1 METCPI
7 PLEGVGGRV
16 SGWVAVGEGEGGTER
31 APVLLASTCR
41 FVKKNITTHVRP
53 QTTVTTHGNCSW
65 IVYLL
70 LLLILLGPLLRVG
83 VGGCVRGGGVYVGGW
98 VTYTHTCVQVHTQPN
113 MRAHAHTR
121 NMPLR
126 HLM

>member
-1 METCPI
+1 MA
-7 PLEGVGGRV
+7 VGE
-16 SGWVAVGEGEGGTER
+16 GEGEGGTER

-70 LLLILLGPLLRVG
+70 LLLPGPLLRVEVG
-83 VGGCVRGGGVYVGGW
+83 RWVGGCVEGVYKRPRQPAAV
-98 VTYTHTCVQVHTQPN
+98 VHG
-113 MRAHAHTR
+113 
-121 NMPLR
+121 
-126 HLM
+126 